1 MAEVP
6 VVLLPVGADD
16 DALDAC
22 LAALDA
28 GTPAGTRVWLADDA
42 QAGPRGLAIIERW
55 LAQTPLQADYT
66 RRDRRVGEVAHIDQ
80 MLAACGDADT
90 IVLAP
95 DAVPAPGWAVQLSA
109 CFARDASIASATPW
123 CNAGEVAA
131 WPRIGEIS
139 PAPADPGRIAR
150 ACAAMPPLHPELPAA
165 VAHAVLLRGTARR
178 KAGGLDAA
186 SYGSW
191 YAALIDLCLRL
202 SGLGWRNVLCE
213 TAFVARGGEG
223 GAAEGDMDALG
234 ARWPAWH
241 ARLAHF
247 LMEDPL
253 HAAREQL
260 GQRHAEAGGPQLQ
273 QELFPAPP
281 GDDDA
286 ADSATED
293 PRRPH

>member
-55 LAQTPLQADYT
+55 LAHTPLQADYT

-80 MLAACGDADT
+80 MLAACGDADA

-213 TAFVARGGEG
+213 SAFVARPAEG
-223 GAAEGDMDALG
+223 VPFDGDMDRLAV
-234 ARWPAWH
+234 RWPDWH
-241 ARLAHF
+241 ARVAGF
-247 LMEDPL
+247 LMRDPL
-253 HAAREQL
+253 RATR
-260 GQRHAEAGGPQLQ
+260 AELADLFATIGPPEPQPD
-273 QELFPAPP
+273 LFPATV
-281 GDDDA
+281 DDGPVA
-286 ADSATED
+286 AFPA
-293 PRRPH
+293 RP